1 MQDNFFG
8 PAVDAISPAHPLH
21 LIGGFQC
28 LGHAFPAHQGS
39 LDDVQ
44 PGFAGSVD
52 LRQMRKEF
60 FCEQQGTVKGRTVVL
75 QIGASHPAIFADVV
89 LPCV

>member
-1 MQDNFFG
+1 MQNDFFC

-52 LRQMRKEF
+52 LCQMGKEF
-60 FCEQQGTVKGRTVVL
+60 FREQQDTVKGRTVVF
-75 QIGASHPAIFADVV
+75 QIDTAHPAIFADVV